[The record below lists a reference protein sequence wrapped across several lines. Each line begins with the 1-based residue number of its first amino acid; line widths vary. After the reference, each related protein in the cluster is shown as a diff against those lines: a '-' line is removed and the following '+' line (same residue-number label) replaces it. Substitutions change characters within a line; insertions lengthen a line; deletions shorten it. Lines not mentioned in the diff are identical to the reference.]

1 MELEDADEVHP
12 ESDAEEVEFG
22 DYVGVED
29 FVAEFVEGSSSELE
43 EQVEYEHEVYQ
54 IVKSNITDIWIII
67 RLPRNFRW
75 NKKNRLNSQQNNQ
88 SIPSNP
94 PRIARSYNK
103 SRRLLLRI
111 KARVLLLT
119 NRMLPFKD
127 HFLPLL
133 LNIRYLLCP
142 L

>member
-54 IVKSNITDIWIII
+54 IVKSNITDI
-67 RLPRNFRW
+67 
-75 NKKNRLNSQQNNQ
+75 
-88 SIPSNP
+88 
-94 PRIARSYNK
+94 
-103 SRRLLLRI
+103 
-111 KARVLLLT
+111 
-119 NRMLPFKD
+119 
-127 HFLPLL
+127 
-133 LNIRYLLCP
+133 
-142 L
+142 